1 MNSATTYPAAS
12 SFRLVLTA
20 FALLTAFLYAPPHA
34 SAHIAPTTRFTGVVQ
49 SIDYKNKT
57 ITFQPGA
64 NGSSLSLGWN
74 WQTEFL
80 ADDKRVKS
88 DSLKAGMRVK
98 VKYISPVFGR
108 EYATKLEW
116 NASMNPPPSQPAAA
130 TGSAHHGVLG
140 AMEP

>member
-1 MNSATTYPAAS
+1 M
-12 SFRLVLTA
+12 
-20 FALLTAFLYAPPHA
+20 
-34 SAHIAPTTRFTGVVQ
+34 APTTRYTGVVQ

-80 ADDKRVKS
+80 ADDKRVKP
-88 DSLKAGMRVK
+88 DSLKAGTRVK
-98 VKYISPVFGR
+98 AKYISPFLGR

-116 NASMNPPPSQPAAA
+116 NALMNPTTPVPAAGL
-130 TGSAHHGVLG
+130 GSTHR
-140 AMEP
+140 